1 LVVEKLAAKVK
12 MLKSTRDEKLQEQSV
27 LQAKSLQRVNLD
39 DKSKSLSADLKTL
52 ARAMTISKEDFN
64 RAYVSSAYS
73 NAMSSV

>member
-1 LVVEKLAAKVK
+1 MVVEKLAAKVK

-27 LQAKSLQRVNLD
+27 LQAKSLQGVNLD
-39 DKSKSLSADLKTL
+39 DKSKLLSADLKTL

-73 NAMSSV
+73 NAMSSI